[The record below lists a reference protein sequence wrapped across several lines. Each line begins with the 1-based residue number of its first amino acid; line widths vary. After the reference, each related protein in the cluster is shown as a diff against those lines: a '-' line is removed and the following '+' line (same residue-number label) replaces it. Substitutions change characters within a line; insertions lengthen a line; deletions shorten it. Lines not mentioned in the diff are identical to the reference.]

1 MDSFALTFAS
11 NWASPDISDEI
22 IKGRI
27 NIFSIRMSMSPGN
40 EINKIESLLK
50 FMYLIKQPATMPA
63 MTAAIVSM
71 SRRLSTSHLH
81 PCRRKGRK
89 EGELENE
96 FEKGSNE
103 LEGDVRQLGEF

>member
-81 PCRRKGRK
+81 PCR
-89 EGELENE
+89 
-96 FEKGSNE
+96 EKKVS
-103 LEGDVRQLGEF
+103 